1 MTDWN
6 GYDRDQRIAARVRNS
21 LAAVTLQL
29 PDDTKSVQKYQ
40 TEGLVSEIRD
50 NVQVVQLH
58 GFSSLPLPGARGI
71 VVYPSGNRGNGLVI
85 ATIDPR
91 YRPTGLR
98 PGEASL
104 HMVDGAKK
112 DGTGGTTRTVLSALL
127 GWATSLFGK
136 NINVGDS
143 SNTVNITITGSGA
156 IKLAGNVEITG
167 TLKVDGATTVQDIS
181 IQGNETGGG
190 ST

>member
-1 MTDWN
+1 VTDWN

-98 PGEASL
+98 PGEVSI
-104 HMVDGAKK
+104 HMVDGAQK
-112 DGTGGTTRTVLSALL
+112 DGAGGTTRTVLSALL
-127 GWATSLFGK
+127 GWMTSLFGK
-136 NINVGDS
+136 MIGIGDS
-143 SNTVNITITGSGA
+143 NTMAVIITGTNNR
-156 IKLAGNVEITG
+156 IVGNLEITG

-181 IQGNETGGG
+181 IRGNETGGG